1 MKKDFPNKIPIFPLS
16 GVIFFPKTNLPLNIF
31 EKRYLDLVDDC
42 MKTNKLMGMV
52 QSKKNVN
59 DVYSVG
65 CLGKISDFKK
75 ADDGR
80 VLINLTGLTRFEI
93 KDEINTSNLY
103 RVFNVKYDKFSQDLN
118 ESENYLK
125 EREINHLFEKSKNFF
140 KKNGL
145 LLNWLEFNKLDHNQQ
160 VNTLAMI
167 APISS
172 EEKQKL
178 LETLTINEKSKIL
191 SEIIEFYLHDKI
203 SSRITIQ

>member
-1 MKKDFPNKIPIFPLS
+1 MKKDFPNKIPIFPLT